1 MKKFIFAAIM
11 LLVVCGNCVNAQEV
25 KREGNTFSFVSNGR
39 SKAPKDTLQTQYD
52 FADSKG
58 NHYPIVINKSSGRC
72 YIWKTS
78 SKTGKLYKQY
88 MKEEISR
95 EVCKLVGITYVEK
108 KENK

>member
-1 MKKFIFAAIM
+1 MKKFIIAAIM
-11 LLVVCGNCVNAQEV
+11 LLVVSVNCANAQEI
-25 KREGNTFSFVSNGR
+25 KREGNTFSFVSSSR
-39 SKAPKDTLQTQYD
+39 ASTKKDTLQTQYN

-58 NHYPIVINKSSGRC
+58 NHYPIIVNKASGRC
-72 YIWKTS
+72 YVWKTS

-108 KENK
+108 K

>member
-1 MKKFIFAAIM
+1 MKKFIVAAIM
-11 LLVVCGNCVNAQEV
+11 LLAVSGYCANAQEV
-25 KREGNTFSFVSNGR
+25 KREGNTFSFVSSGR
-39 SKAPKDTLQTQYD
+39 TSTKKDTLLTQYE

-58 NHYPIVINKSSGRC
+58 NHYPIIVNKSSGRC

-95 EVCKLVGITYVEK
+95 EVCKLVDIAYIEK
-108 KENK
+108 K

>member
-1 MKKFIFAAIM
+1 MKKFIVAAIM
-11 LLVVCGNCVNAQEV
+11 LLLFVSVNCANAQEV
-25 KREGNTFSFVSNGR
+25 KREGNTFSFVSSSR
-39 SKAPKDTLQTQYD
+39 ASTKKDTLQTQYE

-58 NHYPIVINKSSGRC
+58 NRYPIIVNKSSGRC

-108 KENK
+108 K

>member
-1 MKKFIFAAIM
+1 MKKFIIAAIM
-11 LLVVCGNCVNAQEV
+11 LLFVSGYCANAQEV
-25 KREGNTFSFVSNGR
+25 KREGNTFSFVSSSR
-39 SKAPKDTLQTQYD
+39 ASTKKDTLQTQYE

-58 NHYPIVINKSSGRC
+58 NHYPIIVNKSSGRC

-95 EVCKLVGITYVEK
+95 EVCKLTGIKYVEK
-108 KENK
+108 K